1 MNINFDDKLYN
12 ILNGNDKLLQFFINN
27 GFDQLRDKKMLLTM
41 GKIVSLNMAIKV
53 KGINKEAFEEKL
65 KLFLNDGQIKADK
78 TLSEESFQDDKE
90 NKDIVIKGIVPCPL
104 RLPLIDSFDKF
115 VEDENRN
122 GLKIGYDLRSAS
134 LGVSWLEDEFS
145 NDINNVSD
153 VFLSAGFD
161 LFFNR
166 ECIEKF
172 TEKNEYYI
180 NMENINKDFEDE
192 KKLFKDPKNIY
203 NIVAVVPCV
212 FLVNY
217 NNLSGKKAP
226 LSWEELLFSGQYTD
240 SVALPLNDLDMFN
253 AVVINIYSK
262 WGIDGIKALAKVYKK
277 SLHPS
282 EMVKKKGDDKYN
294 PIINITP
301 LFFTQMVSRTS
312 ALKVVWPK
320 DGAIVS
326 PIFLIA
332 KKNKK
337 GVKKIIDFFTSV
349 EVGEILS
356 SNGKFPTTIS
366 GVSNNLDKDSK
377 FLFCGFDFIYN
388 NDIGKLFK
396 SLEKLFNEEI
406 LK

>member
-115 VEDENRN
+115 VEDENKN

-166 ECIEKF
+166 EYIEKF

>member
-115 VEDENRN
+115 VEDENKN

-226 LSWEELLFSGQYTD
+226 LSWEELLFSGQYAD

>member
-78 TLSEESFQDDKE
+78 TLSEESFKDDKE
-90 NKDIVIKGIVPCPL
+90 NKDVVIKGIVPCPL

-115 VEDENRN
+115 VEDENKN

-366 GVSNNLDKDSK
+366 SVSNNLDKDSK

>member
-115 VEDENRN
+115 VEDENKN

-192 KKLFKDPKNIY
+192 KNLFKDPKNIY

-217 NNLSGKKAP
+217 NNLSGKKSP